1 MGSCPEC
8 NVVEVSEM
16 VLASNS
22 HYPQSFIQGFESRE
36 DIYIRQGSLLYVVF
50 EYSAIILSEICNLM
64 LISKRRNISKVL
76 ESLILVEIDFVGE
89 NLCK

>member
-1 MGSCPEC
+1 MVDRGRVGCDHAPEC

-36 DIYIRQGSLLYVVF
+36 DIYTARKFVV
-50 EYSAIILSEICNLM
+50 YSI
-64 LISKRRNISKVL
+64 
-76 ESLILVEIDFVGE
+76 
-89 NLCK
+89 